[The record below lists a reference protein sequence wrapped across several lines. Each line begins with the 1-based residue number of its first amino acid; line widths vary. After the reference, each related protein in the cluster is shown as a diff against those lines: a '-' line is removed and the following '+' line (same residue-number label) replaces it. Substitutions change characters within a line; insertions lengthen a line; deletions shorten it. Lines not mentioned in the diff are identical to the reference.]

1 MVRRLV
7 ALVLLL
13 TSMCAVGLAQ
23 GVALDPTP
31 PSRAQVLALMTAMG
45 VRQGVEN
52 SLKNAQDK
60 VKASA
65 RAAYQKKYPD
75 ADEASLKKLDAV
87 FDTTPLFG
95 FEEISETLVGVY
107 QKNLSAEDVQTA
119 IEFYNSEAG
128 KRLLEKLPVI
138 VRQSNERS
146 KALVQE
152 KLEEYSDEIARK
164 LEAFQQDVEQ
174 KKPASAAKPKA
185 NDSSTTDQ
193 KSK

>member
-1 MVRRLV
+1 MVRRFV
-7 ALVLLL
+7 ALVLLF
-13 TSMCAVGLAQ
+13 TSLCAVGLAQ
-23 GVALDPTP
+23 GITLDPTP

-45 VRQGVEN
+45 IRQSVEN

-65 RAAYQKKYPD
+65 RAAYMKKNPD
-75 ADEASLKKLDAV
+75 ANEASLKKLDAV

-95 FEEISETLVGVY
+95 FEEISETLVAVY
-107 QKNLSAEDVQTA
+107 QKNLSAADVQAA

-128 KRLLEKLPVI
+128 KRILEKLPVI

-146 KALVQE
+146 KTLVQQ

-164 LEAFQQDVEQ
+164 LEAFQQDVE
-174 KKPASAAKPKA
+174 KKPASVEKPNAK
-185 NDSSTTDQ
+185 
-193 KSK
+193 